1 MTSANPF
8 ATAAQRLNAFVNLDT
23 SLAEK
28 LADLSRRQS
37 RDTKL
42 AYAYESGRLFAL
54 RKMHA
59 EMQQQRSLNTDLKSH
74 PPTVESY

>member
-1 MTSANPF
+1 MTSSNQF
-8 ATAAQRLNAFVNLDT
+8 ATAAERLNAFVNLDA
-23 SLAEK
+23 SLAGK
-28 LADLSRRQS
+28 LADLSRRQA

-59 EMQQQRSLNTDLKSH
+59 EMRQQRSLNKDLRSD